1 MGGFAAAATAAADMV
16 ELRSRERSRPP
27 LAGLVLLDA
36 WDIARSA
43 EELLAAGPKGR
54 AEFIAGFDDI
64 GRSLGPITAADLAD
78 SLARRGR
85 SWDLLAMAHQLTRLP
100 VLTVYATHG
109 GAVDNKAVA
118 QALRVRGARLTATE
132 LDTDHSFAD
141 KRVALAVEVVKWL
154 GTLPRN

>member
-1 MGGFAAAATAAADMV
+1 M
-16 ELRSRERSRPP
+16 
-27 LAGLVLLDA
+27 
-36 WDIARSA
+36 
-43 EELLAAGPKGR
+43 LAAGPKGR
-54 AEFIAGFDDI
+54 AEFTAGFDDI

-78 SLARRGR
+78 SLAGRGR

-109 GAVDNKAVA
+109 GARSTTRPWRKPSAP
-118 QALRVRGARLTATE
+118 GAHRLTATE